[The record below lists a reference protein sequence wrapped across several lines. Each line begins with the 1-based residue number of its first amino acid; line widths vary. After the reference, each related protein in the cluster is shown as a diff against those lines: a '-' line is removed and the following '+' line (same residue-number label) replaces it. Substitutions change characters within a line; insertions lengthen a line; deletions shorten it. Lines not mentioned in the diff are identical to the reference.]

1 MNITFENVDKVSALL
16 TLNIEKADYEDKVKK
31 ALKDFSKKASLP
43 GFRPGKVPAS
53 LIQKRFGT
61 EVKAEEINKLLSEEV
76 NKYIRENKVNM
87 LAEPLPNE
95 EKTPK
100 MDFETQEDF
109 TFAFDIAL
117 APEFDA
123 KLSKKDKLTYYDI
136 KVDDALIDQQVQSY
150 CQRGG
155 QHVKVESYEAR
166 DMVKGMLSQLDAE
179 GNTLEGGIQVEEAVM
194 LPEYMKNDDEKA
206 KFTGAKLG
214 DVITINPAKAYNDS
228 EVEISSLLH
237 ISKEEA
243 AEMKADFSFQISEIM
258 RYEPAKPSQELYDQ
272 VLGKDVVKSE
282 EEFRQFISN
291 DIKKNFNSE
300 AEYQF
305 MQDLRAYIIKRVG
318 EVEFPEAIL
327 KRFMKLR
334 NADKGE
340 TYVDD
345 NFQQSLPELLWHL
358 AKEQMCD
365 QLEVKV
371 EHEDVLET
379 AKTFAR
385 IQFAQYGMVN
395 LPEES
400 ITNYAA
406 EMLKN
411 EQQAQGL
418 VERTV
423 ENKLAAKVKE
433 TVTLKVKEVTMEEF
447 RKLAE
452 KAEKK

>member
-16 TLNIEKADYEDKVKK
+16 TVNIEKTDYEEKVKK
-31 ALKDFSKKASLP
+31 ALKVASHKASLP

-61 EVKAEEINKLLSEEV
+61 EIKAEEINKLLSEEV

-87 LAEPLPNE
+87 MAEPLPNE

-100 MDFETQEDF
+100 MDFETQDSF

-123 KLSKKDKLTYYDI
+123 KISKKDKLTYYDI
-136 KVDDALIDQQVQSY
+136 KVDDTLVDQQVQNY

-155 QHVKVESYEAR
+155 HQVKADSYVAG

-194 LPEYMKNDDEKA
+194 LPEYMKNDGEKVL
-206 KFTGAKLG
+206 FTGAKVG
-214 DVITINPAKAYNDS
+214 DVITFNPAKAYNDS
-228 EVEISSLLH
+228 AVELSSLLH
-237 ISKEEA
+237 ITKEEA
-243 AEMKADFSFQISEIM
+243 EEMKADFNFQVSEIM
-258 RYEPAKPSQELYDQ
+258 RYEPAKLSQELFDQ
-272 VLGKDVVKSE
+272 MLGKDVVKSE
-282 EEFRQFISN
+282 EEFRQFIKD
-291 DIKKNFNSE
+291 DIKKNFTSD

-305 MQDLRAYIIKRVG
+305 TQDLRTYMLGRIG

-327 KRFMKLR
+327 KRYMKLR

-340 TYVDD
+340 EYVEE
-345 NFQQSLPELLWHL
+345 NFKQSLPELLWHL
-358 AKEQMCD
+358 AKEQLCD
-365 QLEVKV
+365 QLGVKV

-379 AKTFAR
+379 AKAYTR
-385 IQFAQYGMVN
+385 IQFAQYGMIN
-395 LPEES
+395 LPEET

-406 EMLKN
+406 GMLKN

-433 TVTLKVKEVTMEEF
+433 AVTLKVKEVTMEEF
-447 RKLAE
+447 KSIHNS
-452 KAEKK
+452 

>member
-16 TLNIEKADYEDKVKK
+16 TVNIEKADYEEKVKK
-31 ALKDFSKKASLP
+31 ALKAVTKKASLP
-43 GFRPGKVPAS
+43 GFRPGKVPTS

-61 EVKAEEINKLLSEEV
+61 EIKAEEINKILGEEI

-87 LAEPLPNE
+87 MAEPLPNE

-100 MDFETQEDF
+100 IDFEIQEDF

-123 KLSKKDKLTYYDI
+123 NLSKKDKLTYYDI
-136 KVDDALIDQQVQSY
+136 KVDDALVDQQVQSY

-206 KFTGAKLG
+206 KFVGAKLG

-228 EVEISSLLH
+228 DVEVSSLLH

-258 RYEPAKPSQELYDQ
+258 RYEPAKPGQELFDQ

-282 EEFRQFISN
+282 EEFRQFIAN
-291 DIKKNFNSE
+291 DIKKHFGEE

-305 MQDLRAYIIKRVG
+305 MQDLRAYLVNRIG

-334 NADKGE
+334 TEEKGE
-340 TYVDD
+340 TYTEDE
-345 NFQQSLPELLWHL
+345 FQKSLPELLWHL
-358 AKEQMCD
+358 IMEQMRE

-379 AKTFAR
+379 AKTYAR
-385 IQFAQYGMVN
+385 IQFAQYGMMN

-400 ITNYAA
+400 ITNYAN

-411 EQQAQGL
+411 EQQAQGF

-423 ENKLAAKVKE
+423 ENKIVAKAKE
-433 TVTLKVKEVTMEEF
+433 AVTLKVKEITIDEF

-452 KAEKK
+452 KK

>member
-1 MNITFENVDKVSALL
+1 MKITFENVDKMSALL
-16 TLNIEKADYEDKVKK
+16 TVNIEKSDYEDKVKK
-31 ALKDFSKKASLP
+31 ALKDFSHKASLP

-61 EVKAEEINKLLSEEV
+61 ELKAEEINKLLSEEV

-95 EKTPK
+95 EKTPA
-100 MDFETQEDF
+100 MDFETQDAF

-123 KLSKKDKLTYYDI
+123 KLTKKDKLTYYDI
-136 KVDDALIDQQVQSY
+136 KVDDALVDQQVQSF
-150 CQRGG
+150 CNRGG
-155 QHVKVESYEAR
+155 QHVKAESYEPR
-166 DMVKGMLSQLDAE
+166 DMVKGTLTQLNTKN
-179 GNTLEGGIQVEEAVM
+179 NTLEGGITVEDAVM
-194 LPEYMKNDDEKA
+194 LPEYMKNDKEKA
-206 KFTGAKLG
+206 KFEGAKLG
-214 DVITINPAKAYNDS
+214 DVITFNPAKAYDNAT
-228 EVEISSLLH
+228 ELASLLH

-243 AEMKADFSFQISEIM
+243 EGMKSNFNFQISEIS
-258 RYEPAKPSQELYDQ
+258 RFEPAKLSQELFDQ
-272 VLGKDVVKSE
+272 MLDKDVVKSE
-282 EEFRQFISN
+282 AEFRQFIAN
-291 DIKKNFNSE
+291 DIKRNFSSE

-305 MQDLRAYIIKRVG
+305 MQDVRSYVLGRIG

-340 TYVDD
+340 EYVEE
-345 NFQQSLPELLWHL
+345 NFKQSLPELLWHL
-358 AKEQMCD
+358 AKEQLCD

-379 AKTFAR
+379 AKAFTR
-385 IQFAQYGMVN
+385 LQFAQYGMIN

-433 TVTLKVKEVTMEEF
+433 TVTLKTKEATMEEF

-452 KAEKK
+452 KK

>member
-1 MNITFENVDKVSALL
+1 MKITFENVDKMSALL
-16 TLNIEKADYEDKVKK
+16 TVNIEKSDYEDKVKK
-31 ALKDFSKKASLP
+31 ALKDFSHKASLP

-61 EVKAEEINKLLSEEV
+61 ELKAEEINKLLSEEV

-95 EKTPK
+95 EKTPA
-100 MDFETQEDF
+100 MDFETQDAF

-123 KLSKKDKLTYYDI
+123 KLTKKDKLTYYDI
-136 KVDDALIDQQVQSY
+136 KVDDALVDQQVQSF
-150 CQRGG
+150 CNRGG
-155 QHVKVESYEAR
+155 QHVKAESYEPR
-166 DMVKGMLSQLDAE
+166 DMVKGTLTQLNTKN
-179 GNTLEGGIQVEEAVM
+179 NTLEGGITVEDAVM
-194 LPEYMKNDDEKA
+194 LPEYMKNDKEKA
-206 KFTGAKLG
+206 KFEGAKLG
-214 DVITINPAKAYNDS
+214 DVITFNPAKAYDNAT
-228 EVEISSLLH
+228 ELASLLH

-243 AEMKADFSFQISEIM
+243 EGMKSNFNFQISEIS
-258 RYEPAKPSQELYDQ
+258 RFEPAKLSQELFDQ
-272 VLGKDVVKSE
+272 MLGKDVVKSE
-282 EEFRQFISN
+282 AEFRQFIAN
-291 DIKKNFNSE
+291 DIKRNFSSE

-305 MQDLRAYIIKRVG
+305 MQDVRSYVLGRIG

-340 TYVDD
+340 EYVEE
-345 NFQQSLPELLWHL
+345 NFKQSLPELLWHL
-358 AKEQMCD
+358 AKEQLCD

-379 AKTFAR
+379 AKAFTR
-385 IQFAQYGMVN
+385 LQFAQYGMIN

-433 TVTLKVKEVTMEEF
+433 TVTLKTKEATMEEF

-452 KAEKK
+452 KK

>member
-1 MNITFENVDKVSALL
+1 MKITFENVDKVSALL
-16 TLNIEKADYEDKVKK
+16 TVNIEKSDYEDKVKK
-31 ALKDFSKKASLP
+31 ALKDFSHKASLP

-61 EVKAEEINKLLSEEV
+61 ELKAEEINKLLSEEV

-95 EKTPK
+95 EKTPA
-100 MDFETQEDF
+100 MDFETQDAF

-123 KLSKKDKLTYYDI
+123 KLTKKDKLIYYDI
-136 KVDDALIDQQVQSY
+136 KVDDALVDQQVQSY
-150 CQRGG
+150 CNRGG
-155 QHVKVESYEAR
+155 QHVKAESYEPR
-166 DMVKGMLSQLDAE
+166 DMVKGTLTQLNTKN
-179 GNTLEGGIQVEEAVM
+179 NTLEGGITVEDAVM
-194 LPEYMKNDDEKA
+194 LPEYMKNDKEKA
-206 KFTGAKLG
+206 KFVGAKLG
-214 DVITINPAKAYNDS
+214 DVITFNPAKAYDS
-228 EVEISSLLH
+228 ATELASLLH

-243 AEMKADFSFQISEIM
+243 EGMKSNFNFQISEIS
-258 RYEPAKPSQELYDQ
+258 RFEPAKLSQELFDQ
-272 VLGKDVVKSE
+272 MLGKDVVKSE
-282 EEFRQFISN
+282 AEFRQFIAN
-291 DIKKNFNSE
+291 DIKRNFSSE

-305 MQDLRAYIIKRVG
+305 MQDVRSYVLGRIG

-340 TYVDD
+340 EYVEE
-345 NFQQSLPELLWHL
+345 NFKQSLPELLWHL
-358 AKEQMCD
+358 AKEQLCD

-379 AKTFAR
+379 AKAFTR
-385 IQFAQYGMVN
+385 LQFAQYGMIN

-433 TVTLKVKEVTMEEF
+433 TVTLKTKEVTMEEF

-452 KAEKK
+452 KK

>member
-16 TLNIEKADYEDKVKK
+16 TVNIEKADYEEKVKK
-31 ALKDFSKKASLP
+31 SLKDFSKKASLP

-53 LIQKRFGT
+53 LIQKRFGA
-61 EVKAEEINKLLSEEV
+61 EIKAEEINKLLSEEV

-95 EKTPK
+95 EKTPA
-100 MDFETQEDF
+100 MDFEAQDDF
-109 TFAFDIAL
+109 TFAFDIGL

-136 KVDDALIDQQVQSY
+136 KVDEALVDQQVQSF
-150 CQRGG
+150 CNRAG
-155 QHVKVESYEAR
+155 QQVKVESYEAR
-166 DMVKGMLSQLDAE
+166 DMVKGLLAQLDAE
-179 GNTLEGGIQVEEAVM
+179 GNTLEGGIQVENATM
-194 LPEYMKNDDEKA
+194 LPEYMKDDAEKA
-206 KFTGAKLG
+206 KFEGAKLN
-214 DVITINPAKAYNDS
+214 DVITFNPAKAFNDNVT
-228 EVEISSLLH
+228 ELASLMN
-237 ISKEEA
+237 ITKEEA
-243 AEMKADFSFQISEIM
+243 EGMKADFSFQLSEIL
-258 RYEPAKPSQELYDQ
+258 RFEPAKVDQ
-272 VLGKDVVKSE
+272 NLFDQMLGKDVVKSE
-282 EEFRQFISN
+282 EEFRQFIRN

-305 MQDLRAYIIKRVG
+305 IQDLREHIIKRIG

-334 NADKGE
+334 NQDKGE
-340 TYVDD
+340 EYVEE
-345 NFQQSLPELLWHL
+345 NYEKSLPELLWHL
-358 AKEQMCD
+358 AKEQICD

-379 AKTFAR
+379 AKAYTR
-385 IQFAQYGMVN
+385 IQFASYGMIN

-423 ENKLAAKVKE
+423 ENKMAAKAKE
-433 TVTLKVKEVTMEEF
+433 AVTLKKKEVTMEEF
-447 RKLAE
+447 RKLT
-452 KAEKK
+452 EKK

>member
-1 MNITFENVDKVSALL
+1 MKITFENVDKVSALL
-16 TLNIEKADYEDKVKK
+16 TVNIEKSDYEDKVKK
-31 ALKDFSKKASLP
+31 ALKDFSHKASLP

-61 EVKAEEINKLLSEEV
+61 ELKAEEINKILSEEV

-95 EKTPK
+95 EKTPA
-100 MDFETQEDF
+100 MDFETQDAF

-123 KLSKKDKLTYYDI
+123 KLTKKDKLTYYDI
-136 KVDDALIDQQVQSY
+136 KVDDALVDQQVQSY
-150 CQRGG
+150 CNRGG
-155 QHVKVESYEAR
+155 QHVKAESYEPR
-166 DMVKGMLSQLDAE
+166 DMVKGTLTQLNTKN
-179 GNTLEGGIQVEEAVM
+179 NTLEGGITVEDAVM
-194 LPEYMKNDDEKA
+194 LPEYMKNDKEKA
-206 KFTGAKLG
+206 KFEGAKLG
-214 DVITINPAKAYNDS
+214 DVITFNPAKAYDNAT
-228 EVEISSLLH
+228 ELASLLH

-243 AEMKADFSFQISEIM
+243 EGMKSNFNFQISEIS
-258 RYEPAKPSQELYDQ
+258 RFEPAKLSQELFDQ
-272 VLGKDVVKSE
+272 MLGKEVVKSE
-282 EEFRQFISN
+282 AEFRQFIAN
-291 DIKKNFNSE
+291 DIKRNFSSE

-305 MQDLRAYIIKRVG
+305 MQDVRSYVLGRIG

-340 TYVDD
+340 EYVEE
-345 NFQQSLPELLWHL
+345 NFKQSLPELLWHL
-358 AKEQMCD
+358 AKEQLCD

-379 AKTFAR
+379 AKAFTR
-385 IQFAQYGMVN
+385 LQFAQYGMIN

-433 TVTLKVKEVTMEEF
+433 TVTLKTKEVTMEEF

-452 KAEKK
+452 KK

>member
-16 TLNIEKADYEDKVKK
+16 TINIEKADYEGKVTA

-53 LIQKRFGT
+53 LIQKRFGK
-61 EVKAEEINKLLSEEV
+61 EIMAEEINKLIGEEI

-95 EKTPK
+95 EKTPAI
-100 MDFETQEDF
+100 DFETQENF

-136 KVDDALIDQQVQSY
+136 KVDDALVDQQVQSF

-155 QHVKVESYEAR
+155 QQVKADSYEPR
-166 DMVKGMLSQLDAE
+166 DMVKGLLQQLDDKGA
-179 GNTLEGGIQVEEAVM
+179 TLEGGIQVEEAVM
-194 LPEYMKNDDEKA
+194 LPEYMKSDEEKA
-206 KFTGAKLG
+206 KFQGAKLG
-214 DVITINPAKAYNDS
+214 DVITINPAKAYADNAT
-228 EVEISSLLH
+228 ELASLLH
-237 ISKEEA
+237 IGKEAA
-243 AEMKADFSFQISEIM
+243 AEMKADFSFQISEIL
-258 RYEPAKPSQELYDQ
+258 RFEPAKLSQELYDQ
-272 VLGKDVVKSE
+272 MLGKDVVKSE
-282 EEFRQFISN
+282 EEFRKFIAD
-291 DIKKNFNSE
+291 DIKKSFNSE

-305 MQDLRAYIIKRVG
+305 TQDLRSYVLGRIG
-318 EVEFPEAIL
+318 EVEFPEELL

-340 TYVDD
+340 EYVDK
-345 NFQQSLPELLWHL
+345 NFKDSLPELLWHL
-358 AKEQMCD
+358 AKEQICD

-371 EHEDVLET
+371 QHEDVLET
-379 AKTFAR
+379 AKAYTR
-385 IQFAQYGMVN
+385 IQFAQYGMIN

-400 ITNYAA
+400 VTNYAA

-423 ENKLAAKVKE
+423 ENMMAAKAKE
-433 TVTLKVKEVTMEEF
+433 AVTLKVKEVTMDEF
-447 RKLAE
+447 RKLT
-452 KAEKK
+452 EKKEK

>member
-1 MNITFENVDKVSALL
+1 MKITFENVDKVSALL
-16 TLNIEKADYEDKVKK
+16 TVNIEKSDYEDKVKK
-31 ALKDFSKKASLP
+31 ALKDFSHKASLP

-61 EVKAEEINKLLSEEV
+61 ELKAEEINKILSEEV

-95 EKTPK
+95 EKTPA
-100 MDFETQEDF
+100 MDFETQDAF

-123 KLSKKDKLTYYDI
+123 KLTKKDKLTYYDI
-136 KVDDALIDQQVQSY
+136 KVDDALVDQQVQSY
-150 CQRGG
+150 CNRGG
-155 QHVKVESYEAR
+155 QHVKAESYEPR
-166 DMVKGMLSQLDAE
+166 DMVKGILTQLNTKN
-179 GNTLEGGIQVEEAVM
+179 NTLEGGITVEDAVM
-194 LPEYMKNDDEKA
+194 LPEYMKNDKEKA
-206 KFTGAKLG
+206 KFEGAKLG
-214 DVITINPAKAYNDS
+214 DVITFNPAKAYDNAT
-228 EVEISSLLH
+228 ELASLLH

-243 AEMKADFSFQISEIM
+243 EGMKSNFNFQISEIS
-258 RYEPAKPSQELYDQ
+258 RFEPAKLSQELFDQ
-272 VLGKDVVKSE
+272 MLGKDVVKSE
-282 EEFRQFISN
+282 AEFRQFIAN
-291 DIKKNFNSE
+291 DIKRNFSSE

-305 MQDLRAYIIKRVG
+305 MQDVRSYVLGRIG

-340 TYVDD
+340 EYVEE
-345 NFQQSLPELLWHL
+345 NFKQSLPELLWHL
-358 AKEQMCD
+358 AKEQLCD

-379 AKTFAR
+379 AKAFTR
-385 IQFAQYGMVN
+385 LQFAQYGMIN

-433 TVTLKVKEVTMEEF
+433 TVTLKTKEATMEEF

-452 KAEKK
+452 KK

>member
-1 MNITFENVDKVSALL
+1 MKITFENVDKVSALL
-16 TLNIEKADYEDKVKK
+16 TVNIEKSDYEDKVKK
-31 ALKDFSKKASLP
+31 ALKDFSHKASLP

-61 EVKAEEINKLLSEEV
+61 ELKAEEINKLLSEEV

-95 EKTPK
+95 EKTPA
-100 MDFETQEDF
+100 MDFETQDAF

-123 KLSKKDKLTYYDI
+123 KLTKKDKLTYYDI
-136 KVDDALIDQQVQSY
+136 KVDDALVDQQVQSY
-150 CQRGG
+150 CNRGG
-155 QHVKVESYEAR
+155 QHVKAESYEPR
-166 DMVKGMLSQLDAE
+166 DMVKGILTQLNTKN
-179 GNTLEGGIQVEEAVM
+179 NTLEGGITVEDAVM
-194 LPEYMKNDDEKA
+194 LPEYMKNDKEKA
-206 KFTGAKLG
+206 KFEGAKLG
-214 DVITINPAKAYNDS
+214 DVITFNPAKAYDS
-228 EVEISSLLH
+228 ATELASLLH

-243 AEMKADFSFQISEIM
+243 EGMKSNFNFQISEIS
-258 RYEPAKPSQELYDQ
+258 RFEPAKLSQELFDQ
-272 VLGKDVVKSE
+272 MLGKDVVKSE
-282 EEFRQFISN
+282 AEFRQFIAN
-291 DIKKNFNSE
+291 DIKRNFSSE

-305 MQDLRAYIIKRVG
+305 MQDVRSYVLGRIG

-340 TYVDD
+340 EYVEE
-345 NFQQSLPELLWHL
+345 NFKQSLPELLWHL
-358 AKEQMCD
+358 AKEQLCD

-379 AKTFAR
+379 AKAFTR
-385 IQFAQYGMVN
+385 LQFAQYGMIN

-433 TVTLKVKEVTMEEF
+433 TVTLKTKEVTMEEF

-452 KAEKK
+452 KK